1 VNYLVSVINSQDQ
14 KIKQL
19 EEEKNPKPPVEPST
33 GQ

>member
-19 EEEKNPKPPVEPST
+19 EEEKNPKPST